1 MIIKPFELKKV
12 NFQNSLL
19 NLVYGD
25 NQGYKEQIIND
36 YFLKNFK
43 GDVSRYEE
51 NDILNNSEIFISNL
65 LNKSL
70 FENEKIIIITRVTEK
85 ILNIFI
91 EIYERQ
97 ISGTKII
104 INANFLEK
112 KSKLRNFFEKKKEII
127 CVPVYEDDNKSL
139 NELVLNFFKNKNKKF
154 SQEIIN
160 LLIVRAKGDR
170 KNLQNEL
177 LKIENLSLSKKN
189 IEIEDVMKL
198 TNLAENFSVFELS
211 DNYLAKNSRK
221 VSHILNENNYN
232 SDDCILIIRTI
243 ISKSTTLLKL
253 KKEIDKNNNVDL
265 VLSSFKPPIFWK
277 EKEIV
282 KKQAQSWSTKE
293 VKRIIY
299 KLNDLELIVKKNSM
313 NSLNF
318 VSDFVRNY

>member
-243 ISKSTTLLKL
+243 ISKSKRLLKL

>member
-211 DNYLAKNSRK
+211 DNYLAKN
-221 VSHILNENNYN
+221 
-232 SDDCILIIRTI
+232 
-243 ISKSTTLLKL
+243 
-253 KKEIDKNNNVDL
+253 
-265 VLSSFKPPIFWK
+265 
-277 EKEIV
+277 
-282 KKQAQSWSTKE
+282 
-293 VKRIIY
+293 
-299 KLNDLELIVKKNSM
+299 
-313 NSLNF
+313 
-318 VSDFVRNY
+318 